1 MAEFPEH
8 PFWDFSLGVYM
19 SDGVGAACL
28 ELQDAHELDVN
39 VLLFCMWQGA
49 SGCGAL
55 NAADM
60 KTVLAAVEEWH
71 HDVVRAL
78 RAVRV
83 RMKGGM
89 PPAPADLTES
99 LRQRIQKAE
108 IDCEHTE
115 QLMLAGAIVREADDS
130 LSHEARLADAV
141 ANLAEYFSAI
151 GRVAGEADRANI
163 AHMLGVAFGELDAA
177 IIRDACAGL

>member
-1 MAEFPEH
+1 
-8 PFWDFSLGVYM
+8 
-19 SDGVGAACL
+19 
-28 ELQDAHELDVN
+28 
-39 VLLFCMWQGA
+39 MWQGA
-49 SGCGAL
+49 SGRGAL

-130 LSHEARLADAV
+130 LSHEARV
-141 ANLAEYFSAI
+141 KES
-151 GRVAGEADRANI
+151 
-163 AHMLGVAFGELDAA
+163 
-177 IIRDACAGL
+177 GLSF